1 MPLYDDDIIL
11 LGDGTAHKAKTC
23 MGHTALRPF
32 RWLGGKSE
40 SLKIIYEHL
49 HSHIT
54 FVDIFGGSGTVT
66 LSKGKSPVEVY
77 NDANRDLVNFMRV
90 VRDKNKFRELISMLP
105 EKIEIKDIIAVAHHY
120 NKEIKI
126 ISKKIKI
133 IDEKTKKITNG
144 LELSARFANTVTRKK
159 LDYLEI
165 PEHEGLL
172 GTTEYV
178 DSVKMAYAFFVMQ
191 STAPGDRGAHYNSTC
206 AVRYLKKKC
215 NALKRKTIINKLT
228 AMHERLQNVMI
239 LNTSDFIKIIQEFD
253 SASTVFYVD
262 PPYIPSSRVMAK
274 TGDYQHEMTRRDHL
288 ALLNELR
295 NIKGRA
301 IVSGYISD
309 EYGILEEGD
318 LYKYYSHKIGKKI
331 IKTESLWVK

>member
-1 MPLYDDDIIL
+1 MALYDDDIIL
-11 LGDGTAHKAKTC
+11 LGDVTAHKAKTC

-40 SLKIIYEHL
+40 SLKMIYEHL

-66 LSKGKSPVEVY
+66 LSKSKSPVEVY

-90 VRDKNKFRELISMLP
+90 VRDKHKFQELISMLP
-105 EKIEIKDIIAVAHHY
+105 EKIEMKDIIAVAHHY

-126 ISKKIKI
+126 INK
-133 IDEKTKKITNG
+133 KTKKITNG
-144 LELSARFANTVTRKK
+144 LELSARFTNTVTRKK
-159 LDYLEI
+159 IDYLEI
-165 PEHEGLL
+165 SEHEGLL

-178 DSVKMAYAFFVMQ
+178 DSVKMACAFFVMQ
-191 STAPGDRGAHYNSTC
+191 STAPGDRGVHFNSTC

-228 AMHERLQNVMI
+228 AVHERLQNVMI
-239 LNTSDFIKIIQEFD
+239 LNTSDFIKIIREFD

-262 PPYIPSSRVMAK
+262 PPYIPSSRVMTK
-274 TGDYQHEMTRRDHL
+274 TGDYQHEMTRSDHL
-288 ALLNELR
+288 TLLNELR

-318 LYKYYSHKIGKKI
+318 LYKYYSHKIGMKI